1 MILNK
6 KKKKYICIFVIKE
19 QGNYN
24 VIKKKRFNPSN
35 NKIKLRKQM
44 FILKVRYPTYVK
56 GIKLFYFIDVKTGT
70 QISFRKFTKITESH
84 SLINLML
91 GEGVIEELVNGL
103 GEKTNVFNTIVFV
116 LGVVIGALGGFITAG
131 YV

>member
-1 MILNK
+1 MLLNK
-6 KKKKYICIFVIKE
+6 NKKKYICIFVIKE

-24 VIKKKRFNPSN
+24 VIKKKKFNPSN
-35 NKIKLRKQM
+35 NKIKLKKQM
-44 FILKVRYPTYVK
+44 FIIKVRYPTYVK
-56 GIKLFYFIDVKTGT
+56 GVKLFYFIDVKTGT
-70 QISFRKFTKITESH
+70 QISFRKFTKITHSH

-103 GEKTNVFNTIVFV
+103 GEKTNIFNTIVFV